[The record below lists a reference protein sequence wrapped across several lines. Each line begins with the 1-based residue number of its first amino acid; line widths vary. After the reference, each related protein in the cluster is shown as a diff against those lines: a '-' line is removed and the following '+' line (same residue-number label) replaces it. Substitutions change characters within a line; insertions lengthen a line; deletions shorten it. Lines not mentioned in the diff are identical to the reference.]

1 MLLMPIL
8 FFMMTGTMVIEWK
21 ERQHEREELNLRR
34 DAASTAMLRDCGL
47 LKFAQTSS
55 MRAQLPLLH
64 RIIEWWDPDEGL
76 FHVGDQTLT
85 IDRDD
90 IYFLTGLSRRGLPVN
105 LRGSSADV
113 GDTVDSLI
121 LQYCVP
127 GSKKSSNQ
135 LKIAD
140 VRDQGLRMILF
151 TITRAAGSLQ
161 PHLASRGNV
170 MTGLRCIDG
179 EVFDWVT
186 AVHGSLTEQ
195 LSKAKRG
202 RAKQFGYGSLICS
215 FFLQRVP
222 GMRPRVS
229 RAVPGVREPRMAQ
242 WTDLMARIG
251 GGIPTNQF
259 SPDFWDWWA
268 EQAPN
273 IDDYAYAG
281 VDFRQDP
288 DLPLPPGAA
297 WGPVGKKKTTLD
309 SHDNFC
315 F

>member
-1 MLLMPIL
+1 
-8 FFMMTGTMVIEWK
+8 MVVEWK
-21 ERQHEREELNLRR
+21 ERQHEREELNFRR
-34 DAASTAMLRDCGL
+34 DAAIAAMLRDCGL
-47 LKFAQTSS
+47 LKFAQISS

-64 RIIEWWDPDEGL
+64 HIIEWWDPDQGL

-90 IYFLTGLSRRGLPVN
+90 IYFLTGLSQRGLPVS
-105 LRGSSADV
+105 LRGAAPDV
-113 GDTVDSLI
+113 GADVDSLI
-121 LQYCVP
+121 ADYCVP

-140 VRDQGLRMILF
+140 VRDPGLRIIMF

-170 MTGLRCIDG
+170 MTAVRCTDG

-186 AVHGSLTEQ
+186 AVHGGLTEQ

-215 FFLQRVP
+215 FFLQRIP
-222 GMRPRVS
+222 AMRPRVS
-229 RAVPGVREPRMAQ
+229 RVAPGPREPRMAQ
-242 WTDLMARIG
+242 WTEMMARIG

-259 SPDFWDWWA
+259 GHEFWDWWA
-268 EQAPN
+268 DQTPF

-288 DLPLPPGAA
+288 DLPLAPGTA
-297 WGPVGKKKTTLD
+297 WGPGGKKRQ
-309 SHDNFC
+309 H
-315 F
+315 